1 MGFSLD
7 NMYWF
12 LSGAIMLGCFVA
24 SLFFCK
30 FWKKTRDRLFLFFGV
45 AFAILSVERL
55 VLVLM
60 SERSGE
66 SNAAIYLMRL
76 SAFAL
81 IIISIVDKNR
91 QESS

>member
-1 MGFSLD
+1 MGFSID

-12 LSGAIMLGCFVA
+12 LSGATMLGCAVA
-24 SLFFCK
+24 SLFFFK
-30 FWKKTRDRLFLFFGV
+30 FWKKTRDRLFMFFGV
-45 AFAILSVERL
+45 AFAILSVERI
-55 VLVLM
+55 VLLLM

>member
-1 MGFSLD
+1 
-7 NMYWF
+7 
-12 LSGAIMLGCFVA
+12 MLGCGVA
-24 SLFFCK
+24 SLFFFK
-30 FWKKTRDRLFLFFGV
+30 FWKKTHDRLFMFFGV
-45 AFAILSVERL
+45 AFAILAVERI
-55 VLVLM
+55 VLLLM
-60 SERSGE
+60 SEGSGE

>member
-1 MGFSLD
+1 
-7 NMYWF
+7 
-12 LSGAIMLGCFVA
+12 MLGCFVA
-24 SLFFCK
+24 SLFFFK

-66 SNAAIYLMRL
+66 SNATIYLMRL

>member
-1 MGFSLD
+1 
-7 NMYWF
+7 
-12 LSGAIMLGCFVA
+12 MLGCFVA